1 MSWPTTAARI
11 LAHGRDL
18 IGLGEDPPGSN
29 HNKITV
35 AYGEGNG
42 AWCAMTVW
50 YLFHLEG
57 IDLKKEI
64 TRGFAATTLA
74 ASAAKSKGYW
84 RPGHVG
90 LRAGDIVFF
99 KVPNGDAGF
108 VNHVGIVR
116 ACRRTPPSRAIE
128 GNTYANIVAERL
140 RPNGWIVGYMRPP
153 YAAPIACTRPRPL
166 FPAATRSSLGH
177 SNPAVTS
184 LDKQL
189 VRLGY
194 TKHHD
199 GNGYQPGPVFTAF
212 TRDNVKATSSGPRA
226 GPAATRTG
234 TPVPKRGAAS
244 SPPGR
249 AVEDLD
255 AAAQA
260 KRLRDRARPRHL
272 PPPWWCAPS
281 RKQSASQA

>member
-108 VNHVGIVR
+108 VNHVGVYDADGYTID
-116 ACRRTPPSRAIE
+116 
-128 GNTYANIVAERL
+128 GNWANRMQRIAH
-140 RPNGWIVGYMRPP
+140 PADWIVGYMRPP
-153 YAAPIACTRPRPL
+153 YSQPIPAPAAPP
-166 FPAATRSSLGH
+166 FPGRAAFKLGK
-177 SNPAVTS
+177 SNPAVTM
-184 LDKQL
+184 LDRQL

-194 TKHHD
+194 TKHND
-199 GNGYQPGPVFTAF
+199 GNGYQPGPQYTTY
-212 TRDNVKATSSGPRA
+212 TRDNVRDFQHAQGWSGDDADGFP
-226 GPAATRTG
+226 GPETW
-234 TPVPKRGAAS
+234 S
-244 SPPGR
+244 
-249 AVEDLD
+249 
-255 AAAQA
+255 
-260 KRLRDRARPRHL
+260 RLFTTRARG
-272 PPPWWCAPS
+272 
-281 RKQSASQA
+281 